1 MNLWVKRTGQLFIA
15 VLFLMSCEDESFLLG
30 FPGKEKFKGR
40 YQELSLGSSV
50 MLVDSVATN
59 GIISPRRFLTGRYFD
74 NAFGEVRSESYTEF
88 YPTSRTQLDATSVLD
103 SVVIQMRFDTYVYG
117 SDGTSNEQF
126 HLHELTEELVDT
138 VLYYYNSS
146 IAYNPT
152 PISSVVAEVSY
163 DTLVKNSTLA
173 EPSQDTLLLKFKLS
187 NSEDFALRLFDF
199 SKNRVLE
206 TDSALFDQFRS
217 EFSGLALVPDVTNS
231 KVVGFNPSSSLSR
244 VFIYYHTDTED
255 SLSRILTYGNVSFNR
270 TVTDRSPSE
279 LAGLSSYQEFEI
291 GNYGYIQSGSPVIT
305 QLDLTNFYQFADTIP
320 NMVINSAELSVG
332 STGVMDGLEPPS
344 VISVRLQNEN
354 NQFLNRLVK
363 DDQEFLTGYEQ
374 LFLDGRYYS
383 AGGDFN
389 LTPFTSTSLS
399 SISQGQSV
407 VLSYLKSEN
416 RYTGFMTLFLQ
427 NLFKNKS
434 KEDKIIYISL
444 NALSP
449 AIGKT
454 VNRVVFDKSSVK
466 LKIYYTIPV
475 SDNL

>member
-1 MNLWVKRTGQLFIA
+1 MNLWVKRAGQLFIA
-15 VLFLMSCEDESFLLG
+15 VLFLMSCEDDSFLLG
-30 FPGKEKFKGR
+30 FKGKEKFQGK

-59 GIISPRRFLTGRYFD
+59 GVISPRRFLIGRYLD
-74 NAFGEVRSESYTEF
+74 NVFGEVRSESYTEF

-126 HLHELTEELVDT
+126 HIHELTEGLVDT

-146 IAYNPT
+146 IGYNPT
-152 PISSVVAEVSY
+152 PISSAMEEVSY
-163 DTLVKNSTLA
+163 DSLVKNSTLS
-173 EPSQDTLLLKFKLS
+173 ESSQDTILLKFKLS

-199 SKNRVLE
+199 AKNRVLE
-206 TDSALFDQFRS
+206 TDSALFAQFRS
-217 EFSGLALVPDVTNS
+217 EFSGLALVPDVGNT
-231 KVVGFNPSSSLSR
+231 KVVGFNPSNALSR
-244 VFIYYHTDTED
+244 VFIYYHTDAED
-255 SLSRILTYGNVSFNR
+255 SLSRILTFGNVSFNR
-270 TVTDRSPSE
+270 TVTDRSSSE
-279 LAGLSSYQEFEI
+279 LTGLSSYQEFEI

-305 QLDLTNFYQFADTIP
+305 QLDLTSFYQFSDTIS
-320 NMVINSAELSVG
+320 NIIINSAELTVG
-332 STGVMDGLEPPS
+332 AMGVMDGLEPPTQL
-344 VISVRLQNEN
+344 SVRLQNEN
-354 NQFLNRLVK
+354 NQFFNLFVN
-363 DDQEFLTGYEQ
+363 DDREFLTGYEQ
-374 LFLDGRYYS
+374 LFSEGRYYT

-389 LTPFTSTSLS
+389 LSPSTSTAL
-399 SISQGQSV
+399 IPASQGQSV
-407 VLSYLKSEN
+407 VLSYLESEN

-427 NLFKNKS
+427 NLFENKT

-444 NALSP
+444 NAASP